1 MANYSVEYYERE
13 DGLRPAEDFILS
25 LDKKMQAKLF
35 MSLEL
40 LELRGPSLRE
50 PYIPSRS
57 ATEFLRF
64 EQSRELISAGCCISS
79 SLARL

>member
-13 DGLRPAEDFILS
+13 DGSRPAEDFILS

-40 LELRGPSLRE
+40 LEL
-50 PYIPSRS
+50 
-57 ATEFLRF
+57 
-64 EQSRELISAGCCISS
+64 
-79 SLARL
+79 